1 MKITIITLFPK
12 MFSGFLE
19 ESIIKRAKDTG
30 KVEIEVVDLRIFA
43 KNERGSVDE
52 RPYGGGAGMV
62 LRADVI
68 EKALSSVKNKI
79 LKQVQDDKIKVV
91 LTSAKG
97 KSYNQAK
104 AKELS
109 QLDHIVII
117 AGHYEGV
124 DERIMK
130 YIDDEISV
138 GDFIVTGGEIPSALI
153 IDSIVRL
160 IPGVLKK
167 EEATVEESF
176 FEVEIA
182 GLIKACGEDE
192 HLGLLIKN
200 GFTKVKLLEYPHY
213 TRPEVFDGEVVPSVL
228 LSGNHEKIREWR
240 LQEAYKETKNKR
252 PDLLAIK
259 VK

>member
-68 EKALSSVKNKI
+68 EKAIKLIK
-79 LKQVQDDKIKVV
+79 KQKTI

-97 KSYNQAK
+97 KIYNQAK

-138 GDFIVTGGEIPSALI
+138 GDFILTGGEIPSALI
-153 IDSIVRL
+153 VDSIVRL

-182 GLIKACGEDE
+182 DLIKACGEDE

-213 TRPEVFDGEVVPSVL
+213 TRPEVFEGEAVPSVL
-228 LSGNHEKIREWR
+228 LSGNHEKIRKWR
-240 LQEAYKETKNKR
+240 LQKAYKETKNKR

-259 VK
+259 AKE